1 MTTNPEPTYT
11 QGLTCGKC
19 GGPMPDLPADLL
31 ALARSHGGI
40 DLGHDVCPGM
50 AANAP
55 AGRYFE
61 VRASIV
67 EITSSDDPDEVVHI
81 EEMAA
86 FRCGVTA
93 TDFEKALRPLALA
106 LGEKWQ
112 AVEKQALIADGTS
125 L

>member
-1 MTTNPEPTYT
+1 
-11 QGLTCGKC
+11 
-19 GGPMPDLPADLL
+19 MPDLPDDLL
-31 ALARSHGGI
+31 RLARSHGGI

-67 EITSSDDPDEVVHI
+67 EVTQPEGADFTDARTAEPRI

-93 TDFEKALRPLALA
+93 SNFEKALRPLALA
-106 LGEKWQ
+106 LGEKWTR
-112 AVEKQALIADGTS
+112 VEKQAAIADGTS